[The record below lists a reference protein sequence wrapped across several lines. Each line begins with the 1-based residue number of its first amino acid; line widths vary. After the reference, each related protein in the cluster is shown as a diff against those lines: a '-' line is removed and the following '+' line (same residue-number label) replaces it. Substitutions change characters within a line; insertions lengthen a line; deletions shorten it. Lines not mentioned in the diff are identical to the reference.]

1 MRAVLSVLLVLLL
14 ALAAP
19 VSAQENRDPF
29 DIGALNARADA
40 MHEACTA
47 NRESAECR
55 LAALGV
61 RSDMAFAL
69 MMLGYS
75 GDTDAARAAARKA
88 LALHPMELRIAAA
101 YALARLG
108 PEEQDTAALI
118 ALLNDPGPTVRRAA
132 WGALSRSPDP
142 AAREWVERARWQA
155 KGDRQIDDRRPTDE
169 AALGVAPAP
178 GTVPVWFEM
187 DRWLEGGQVFTAD
200 GSPDDVL
207 AHFSAIAGSPVRP
220 LSEVLAWFAGDE
232 KAAAVLGRYTNT
244 AWFTDARVVAL
255 ADGTGDHAGKP
266 VRLAIVYGDVL
277 FGRTGY
283 ALYWVPGEAMPGT
296 RPWSD
301 PPERPATPVT
311 LDAARLGEPGS
322 LSPAWKKPGADEIE
336 NTIFLHVMLSDGI
349 GGQNYLEEFPNGQYR
364 AEVEAILARPQV
376 GTADIEPVESPE
388 LRIIFANMPTDV
400 PIRFDVVPV
409 ATERDLA
416 GMRESVSPYYP
427 TEPIIGQASGEV
439 AWNRGGQLKAGL
451 YDIRVFFGE
460 DRMDFDGVSMRRVM
474 PAQEPRLRRTIRV
487 LPRWVEMSTD
497 RQVYAPGEA
506 VNVTYTGMPSAGSP
520 EAQAPFITL
529 VKADAP
535 PSAWQQYVYTRQAVD
550 GAVSLEAPTAPGA
563 YQVRAFFDDDGI
575 IHGVVDITVD
585 ASLTPAPTPVPT
597 PPPPTP
603 EPTPVPED
611 MNVVITL
618 DKPVFAPNEP
628 ITGSVSGLSGDRD
641 WIAVVPAGAEDGTS
655 GKWVYAEKGATQSA
669 FTIPG
674 QPAGSY
680 EIRIR
685 FRDQYR
691 PVQRRLAFEVR

>member
-1 MRAVLSVLLVLLL
+1 MRVLLASLLALLL

-19 VSAQENRDPF
+19 VAAQEDRDPF
-29 DIGALNARADA
+29 DIGTLNARAGA
-40 MHEACTA
+40 MREQCAA

-55 LAALGV
+55 LAALAV

-75 GDTDAARAAARKA
+75 EDKDAARAAARKA

-132 WGALSRSPDP
+132 WGALSKSPDP

-178 GTVPVWFEM
+178 GTAPVWFEM

-220 LSEVLAWFAGDE
+220 LSEVLAWFASDE
-232 KAAAVLGRYTNT
+232 KATRALGRYANA

-255 ADGTGDHAGKP
+255 ADGTGENAGKP

-296 RPWSD
+296 QPWTD
-301 PPERPATPVT
+301 APETPAT
-311 LDAARLGEPGS
+311 LDAAGLGEPGS
-322 LSPAWKKPGADEIE
+322 LSPVWKKPGADEFE
-336 NTIFLHVMLSDGI
+336 NAIFLQVKLSDGI
-349 GGQNYLEEFPNGQYR
+349 GGQNYLEEFPNGHYR

-376 GTADIEPVESPE
+376 GAADIEPVDPQE
-388 LRIIFANMPTDV
+388 LRIVFANMPTDV
-400 PIRFDVVPV
+400 PIRFDVVP
-409 ATERDLA
+409 AASERDLA
-416 GMRESVSPYYP
+416 GMREATGPYYP
-427 TEPIIGQASGEV
+427 TESIIGQASGEV
-439 AWNRGGQLKAGL
+439 VWKGSGPLKAGL

-460 DRMDFDGVSMRRVM
+460 DKMDFDGLSLRRAM
-474 PAQEPRLRRTIRV
+474 PGQEPRLRRTIRV
-487 LPRWVEMSTD
+487 LPRWIEMSTD
-497 RQVYAPGEA
+497 RQVYAPGET
-506 VNVTYTGMPSAGSP
+506 VNVTYSGMPPAGSP
-520 EAQAPFITL
+520 EAHAPFITL

-535 PSAWQQYVYTRQAVD
+535 PSAWQQYVYTKEAVD
-550 GAVSLEAPTAPGA
+550 GSVSLEAPQTPGA
-563 YQVRAFFDDDGI
+563 YQVRALFAEDGI
-575 IHGVVDITVD
+575 VHGVADITVD
-585 ASLTPAPTPVPT
+585 ASVTPAPTAAPT

-611 MNVVITL
+611 VNVVITL
-618 DKPVFAPNEP
+618 DKPSFAPGEA
-628 ITGSVSGLSGDRD
+628 ITGRVTGLPGDRD
-641 WIAVVPAGAEDGTS
+641 WIAVVPAGAEDGAS
-655 GKWVYAEKGATQSA
+655 GKWVYAEKGATESA

-680 EIRIR
+680 EIRVR
-685 FRDQYR
+685 FMDQYR
-691 PVQRRLAFEVR
+691 PVRRRLAFEVK